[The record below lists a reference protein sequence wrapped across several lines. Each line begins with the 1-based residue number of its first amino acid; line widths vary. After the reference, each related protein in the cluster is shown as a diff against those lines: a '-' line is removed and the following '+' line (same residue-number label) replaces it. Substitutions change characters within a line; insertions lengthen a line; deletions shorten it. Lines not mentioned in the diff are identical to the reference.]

1 MGEKKRKVGRP
12 LKYET
17 PEELQLL
24 IDEYFEQTPVEK
36 QTITGLAIHLDTD
49 RITLC
54 QYEGRDQFANTV
66 KKAKQRIE
74 HAYELH
80 GMEHRSSFDIFRM
93 KNKGWQ
99 DKTEVDQTV
108 KYDEVR
114 IVFVKPDGNADR

>member
-17 PEELQLL
+17 PEELQRL

-54 QYEGRDQFANTV
+54 QYEGATNLLTQ
-66 KKAKQRIE
+66 
-74 HAYELH
+74 
-80 GMEHRSSFDIFRM
+80 
-93 KNKGWQ
+93 
-99 DKTEVDQTV
+99 
-108 KYDEVR
+108 
-114 IVFVKPDGNADR
+114 